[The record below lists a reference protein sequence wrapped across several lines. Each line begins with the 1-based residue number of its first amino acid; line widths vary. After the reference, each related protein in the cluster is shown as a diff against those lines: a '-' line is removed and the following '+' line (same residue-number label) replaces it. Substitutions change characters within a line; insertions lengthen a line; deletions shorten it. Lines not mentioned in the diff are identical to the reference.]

1 MYGSQYTPEESY
13 ILKRALVAALT
24 ELGKPIEFTAT
35 TTRSFNRSEVFSFF
49 RYLEKEYPTAYAEI
63 TKGLKPETLSTY
75 LTDEEAKALGSH
87 KGMRTSRAIWKILK
101 QNGYD
106 ITCGSYSATKLDRF
120 FNAIRQTRRIRG
132 FTAEIATEHPFNYH
146 DPDTYDLVRVGDMY
160 FQFCKEI
167 DI

>member
-24 ELGKPIEFTAT
+24 ELGKPIEFTVT
-35 TTRSFNRSEVFSFF
+35 TERSFKRPEVFSFF
-49 RYLEKEYPTAYAEI
+49 RYLEKNYPAAYAEI

-87 KGMRTSRAIWKILK
+87 RGMRTSRAIWKILK
-101 QNGYD
+101 RNGYD
-106 ITCGSYSATKLDRF
+106 ITCGSYSAAKLDRF
-120 FNAIRQTRRIRG
+120 FNAIRQTRSTRK

-146 DPDTYDLVRVGDMY
+146 DPDTYDLVRVGNAY
-160 FQFCKEI
+160 FQFRKEGYI
-167 DI
+167 